1 MAPPARPPRGLR
13 LLLDTH
19 HSPVVAAAH
28 RSDGYDVLAAAADP
42 GLAPLEDDDLLGA
55 ATRDGRA
62 LVTENAKDFDRIV
75 RAWAGRNAHHAGVV
89 FTSPRRYHRGS
100 TAYPANLI
108 AALRALLAE
117 PPVEQTDWT
126 YWLP

>member
-1 MAPPARPPRGLR
+1 MASPARPPRGLR

-19 HSPVVAAAH
+19 HSPVVAVAL

-42 GLAPLEDDDLLGA
+42 GLAALGDEDLLGA
-55 ATRDGRA
+55 ATREGRA

-75 RAWAGRNAHHAGVV
+75 RAWAGSNEHHAGVV

-100 TAYPANLI
+100 AAYPANLV
-108 AALRALLAE
+108 AALRTLLAD
-117 PPVEQTDWT
+117 PPAEHTDWI

>member
-1 MAPPARPPRGLR
+1 VAPPARPPRGLR

-19 HSPVVAAAH
+19 HSPAAAAALLA
-28 RSDGYDVLAAAADP
+28 DGYDVLAAAAEP
-42 GLAPLEDDDLLGA
+42 GLGPLEDEDLLAA

-75 RAWAGRNAHHAGVV
+75 RAWAGREEHHAGVV

-100 TAYPANLI
+100 AAYPANLI
-108 AALRALLAE
+108 AALRVVLAK
-117 PPVEQTDWT
+117 PPADQSDWIHC
-126 YWLP
+126 LP